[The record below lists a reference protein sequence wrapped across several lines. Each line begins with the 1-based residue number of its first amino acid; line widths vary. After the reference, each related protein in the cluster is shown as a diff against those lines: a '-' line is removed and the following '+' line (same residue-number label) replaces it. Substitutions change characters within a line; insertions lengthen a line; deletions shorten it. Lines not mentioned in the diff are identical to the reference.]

1 MEPTVPLTG
10 GKKIPYHMLY
20 GDVSFENVTFSYP
33 AREGQCV
40 LKDFS
45 LKIPAGKVVAIV
57 GSSGGGKSTIAAL
70 LERLLKNSCSQ
81 GPNIYF
87 WRTDFMKLMVEESHW
102 MSSTSENWTRRGL
115 EAEPLVS
122 LTKNLFFLPRQLW
135 KISDTEDQMQ
145 QTKRLIYI
153 LF

>member
-1 MEPTVPLTG
+1 MPLTG
-10 GKKIPYHMLY
+10 GKKIPYHSLF

-70 LERLLKNSCSQ
+70 LERLERNNYCIKCY
-81 GPNIYF
+81 NIYP
-87 WRTDFMKLMVEESHW
+87 S
-102 MSSTSENWTRRGL
+102 
-115 EAEPLVS
+115 
-122 LTKNLFFLPRQLW
+122 
-135 KISDTEDQMQ
+135 
-145 QTKRLIYI
+145 
-153 LF
+153 